1 MTKGS
6 GVKKLGTAELVVT
19 SLWPLAASEARFGD
33 VPDETLFTFSFCC
46 QCLHAVFALF
56 TLKHD
61 HNKALGARGE
71 AALPLSQGQAAVHRH
86 HRLQV
91 QHGGSQVTAYVNK
104 NRAAILRQN
113 GQTTAIFQ
121 EVAACFALCIS
132 EQAER
137 KVGGG
142 GGGRGGSGFCGRK
155 GRQRLYLKKRPL
167 VLLYQMH

>member
-19 SLWPLAASEARFGD
+19 SLWPLAALEARFGD
-33 VPDETLFTFSFCC
+33 VLDETLFTFSFCC

-61 HNKALGARGE
+61 HNKALGAK

-91 QHGGSQVTAYVNK
+91 QHGG
-104 NRAAILRQN
+104 
-113 GQTTAIFQ
+113 GQQ
-121 EVAACFALCIS
+121 
-132 EQAER
+132 
-137 KVGGG
+137 
-142 GGGRGGSGFCGRK
+142 
-155 GRQRLYLKKRPL
+155 L
-167 VLLYQMH
+167 VPD

>member
-1 MTKGS
+1 MSGGPYLLKLSNTWLRKCEIKKGTFRLTCAMVS
-6 GVKKLGTAELVVT
+6 GWAVGGRSFWTLRSSWTPWRR
-19 SLWPLAASEARFGD
+19 SLRPRRPGLED

-91 QHGGSQVTAYVNK
+91 QHGGSQVTTE
-104 NRAAILRQN
+104 LR
-113 GQTTAIFQ
+113 
-121 EVAACFALCIS
+121 
-132 EQAER
+132 
-137 KVGGG
+137 
-142 GGGRGGSGFCGRK
+142 FCGRM

-167 VLLYQMH
+167 VLLLQMH